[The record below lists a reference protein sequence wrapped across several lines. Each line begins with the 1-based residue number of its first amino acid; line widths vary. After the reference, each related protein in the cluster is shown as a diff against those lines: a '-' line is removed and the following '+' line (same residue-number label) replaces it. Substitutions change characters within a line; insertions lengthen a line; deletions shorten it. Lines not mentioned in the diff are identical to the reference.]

1 MKIKLLFCFLLAT
14 FTSLLFAH
22 SGGTDSSGGH
32 YNRSTGSYH
41 YHNSG
46 YSSSSSYSGNC
57 PCPYSTAADGSRCG
71 ARSAWSRSGG
81 HSPVCY
87 KSDTNSS
94 STGQSISIK
103 IPANASLNYFGDDW
117 DCNRGFYKYSGA
129 CHKVKIPANGKLN
142 IYGDG
147 WVCNTGFYKYSGACH
162 KVGE

>member
-71 ARSAWSRSGG
+71 ARSAWSKSGG
-81 HSPVCY
+81 ESPVCFTSSAV
-87 KSDTNSS
+87 SDNFEEWFFVSSNIAGNSYYLE
-94 STGQSISIK
+94 IDSIK
-103 IPANASLNYFGDDW
+103 
-117 DCNRGFYKYSGA
+117 
-129 CHKVKIPANGKLN
+129 KLGRYVYYWELDAT
-142 IYGDG
+142 IQPTFKAG
-147 WVCNTGFYKYSGACH
+147 
-162 KVGE
+162 